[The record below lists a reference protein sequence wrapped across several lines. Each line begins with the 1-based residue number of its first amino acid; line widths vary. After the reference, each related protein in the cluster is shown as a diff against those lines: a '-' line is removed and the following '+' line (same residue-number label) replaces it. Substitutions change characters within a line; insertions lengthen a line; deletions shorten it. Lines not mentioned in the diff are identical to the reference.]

1 MVPSGHILCNSLGK
15 QEIYLFSYVLY
26 VFPLTKKIGLCD
38 GHLIQTKM
46 HFKLQTGNLRNLDN
60 NSCWLHCQSEEKVQ
74 FMSVTYDWQS
84 LWGLKISL
92 LNYVTEPCKERSRAA
107 FSFSLKN
114 YYSSYSSPFWKIG
127 RHWKNILNWTAKVQY
142 TLLLFEGIEGIPMCA
157 LFFP

>member
-1 MVPSGHILCNSLGK
+1 MVPSGLLLCNSLGK

-92 LNYVTEPCKERSRAA
+92 LNYVTEPCIEESRAA
-107 FSFSLKN
+107 FWKVITALKSQKTCYN
-114 YYSSYSSPFWKIG
+114 
-127 RHWKNILNWTAKVQY
+127 LN
-142 TLLLFEGIEGIPMCA
+142 LN
-157 LFFP
+157 LFFTNLSCKEL